1 MGVVVFCF
9 CCSRSEF
16 ELGGA
21 CLDLF
26 GSRSTLV
33 GSRAEFLPEMLFV
46 EVLLILLASKGI
58 LDFLLVKNG
67 VSIGESLGDSY
78 ALGIAGT
85 GGTSSSSL
93 LPAEL

>member
-1 MGVVVFCF
+1 MVFCF